1 MVLPKTYI
9 DPDKTTEEEYKP
21 AANARQSLSQLSG
34 ISPCV
39 SRVQLLV
46 TSSQRESF
54 FSSSFGTT
62 MQKGNKKRIMA
73 EEASCF
79 KRMLLLKNNIFKI
92 SDSFTKETF
101 PLPLPGG

>member
-21 AANARQSLSQLSG
+21 AANARQSLLQLSG

-46 TSSQRESF
+46 TSLQRESF

-62 MQKGNKKRIMA
+62 MQQGNKKRIMA
-73 EEASCF
+73 EEANCF
-79 KRMLLLKNNIFKI
+79 RQILLLKNNISTI
-92 SDSFTKETF
+92 STSFTQRDVSTPF
-101 PLPLPGG
+101 A